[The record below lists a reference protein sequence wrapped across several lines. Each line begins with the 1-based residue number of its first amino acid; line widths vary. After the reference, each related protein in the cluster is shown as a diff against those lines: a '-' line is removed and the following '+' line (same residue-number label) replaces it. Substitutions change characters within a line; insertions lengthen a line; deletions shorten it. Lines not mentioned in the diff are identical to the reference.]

1 MTDAERKAM
10 AERFEEVWGKKVW
23 RMYETHLAA
32 DVIPVG
38 IALRFTA
45 SELARVSAPG
55 QQAPELA
62 EAESL
67 IRVGGPHGPVRLEA
81 NERAAIADGLDVA
94 LVGRMRD
101 VFVDITN
108 QLDWTCLDLAR
119 AAIAHIGGEVAK
131 LREELAEKTDA
142 RQAQMKRAYRA
153 EIESGALRA
162 KLARA
167 EEKIAEQA
175 ARLVDYGNSIDVRR
189 ALLRR
194 IADAVREV
202 RPETAT
208 MGKNFPD
215 LACETLREQAATI
228 ERLKAEPVG
237 AGLPTQE
244 DLADIIAE
252 VWGSHGRSVEALA
265 LAYYILDKLAPI
277 RPLVP
282 QPETPATC
290 PECGHAEHTPAK
302 CGWCVAQSSDGP
314 RDVQCLCDCTK
325 DHPLSP
331 ALQAEVDSIPAEE
344 VEEFAAACGPPAP
357 QPEVIEA
364 CPFPGLYWGDVRDV
378 VAACK
383 QDGRIFIPAQVE
395 GLLRLL
401 DEKRRSKRMQPGAV
415 MTRLETLHQCIVRVP
430 R

>member
-142 RQAQMKRAYRA
+142 RQAQMERAYRA
-153 EIESGALRA
+153 EIESDDLRA
-162 KLARA
+162 KLARE

-175 ARLVDYGNSIDVRR
+175 A
-189 ALLRR
+189 
-194 IADAVREV
+194 
-202 RPETAT
+202 
-208 MGKNFPD
+208 
-215 LACETLREQAATI
+215 TI
-228 ERLKAEPVG
+228 ERLTRERDEARVG
-237 AGLPTQE
+237 LGMEL
-244 DLADIIAE
+244 DDRKKHLADLDLVRTDTEGVWRWQGDGHDDPASLSCPVVMSAE
-252 VWGSHGRSVEALA
+252 RLREL
-265 LAYYILDKLAPI
+265 LTRKTAPKTEGE
-277 RPLVP
+277 P
-282 QPETPATC
+282 Q
-290 PECGHAEHTPAK
+290 
-302 CGWCVAQSSDGP
+302 
-314 RDVQCLCDCTK
+314 
-325 DHPLSP
+325 
-331 ALQAEVDSIPAEE
+331 
-344 VEEFAAACGPPAP
+344 
-357 QPEVIEA
+357 
-364 CPFPGLYWGDVRDV
+364 
-378 VAACK
+378 
-383 QDGRIFIPAQVE
+383 
-395 GLLRLL
+395 
-401 DEKRRSKRMQPGAV
+401 
-415 MTRLETLHQCIVRVP
+415 
-430 R
+430 